1 MSSVAEPEVLGSV
14 RPRSH
19 RRWPRILLR
28 SVLVALAL
36 VVAYGGITFVQVYRA
51 SQRDGAAG
59 ASPGEFD
66 AIIVLGAAQYDG
78 RPSPVLQDRLD
89 HALELSEAGLA
100 PRIVLTGGRQEG
112 DRFTEAT
119 AGYNYLRQQG
129 LPDEVLLK
137 EVDGRSTWESMAASA
152 RFLLREGHTRV
163 VIVTDDYHAY
173 RAEAT
178 AEDSGLEATVSPSDS
193 RLSGASRTRHLL
205 RETAAVAVGRIIG
218 YDRLLRWNHAIND

>member
-1 MSSVAEPEVLGSV
+1 VTALVEPEVLGSA
-14 RPRSH
+14 RAR
-19 RRWPRILLR
+19 RRWRRIVLR
-28 SVLVALAL
+28 TVLAL
-36 VVAYGGITFVQVYRA
+36 LLAVVAYLLITFIQVYRA
-51 SQRDGAAG
+51 SRHDGASGATAG
-59 ASPGEFD
+59 QFD

-89 HALELSEAGLA
+89 HALELYEGELA

-129 LPDEVLLK
+129 VPDEHLLK
-137 EVDGRSTWESMAASA
+137 EVDGKSTWESLAASA
-152 RFLLREGHTRV
+152 RFLLREGNSNV

-178 AEDSGLEATVSPSDS
+178 AEDSGLSATVSPADS
-193 RLSGASRTRHLL
+193 RLSGGSRTRQLL

-218 YDRLLRWNHAIND
+218 YDRLLRWDHAIND